1 MVPAVQSSLA
11 QHHPI
16 GASTGY
22 LTGLR
27 GDWNGLLQ
35 VVEET
40 STFATELAALSEPEL
55 VGLRNFLAHASP
67 LPFHYLSVHAPVKHL
82 ETKEE
87 EMVSWL
93 LCLPPQVRAIVA
105 HPDTIEDF
113 TPYRTLGD
121 RLVIENMDAR
131 KATGRTPEELAPVFE
146 QLPEAGFCFD
156 IAHAWSIDPTMQL
169 AEELLDRYGT
179 RLRHVHLSSLQN
191 GKHVPVLPEHDALFQ
206 PILDR
211 CRDVPW
217 ILEAEKPNHWLQQAA

>member
-11 QHHPI
+11 RHHPI

-22 LTGLR
+22 LAGLR
-27 GDWNGLLQ
+27 GDWGGLLQ
-35 VVEET
+35 AVERT

-55 VGLRNFLAHASP
+55 WGLRNFLAQTGP

-82 ETKEE
+82 QAGEV
-87 EMVSWL
+87 EMVYWL
-93 LCLPPQVRAIVA
+93 SGLPPEVRAIVA
-105 HPDTIEDF
+105 HPDTIDDF
-113 TPYRTLGD
+113 APYRTLGS

-131 KATGRTPEELAPVFE
+131 KATGRTPQELAPVFE

-156 IAHAWSIDPTMQL
+156 IAHAWSIDPTMEM
-169 AEELLDRYGT
+169 AGELLDRFGP
-179 RLRHVHLSSLQN
+179 RLRHVHLSSLQD
-191 GKHVPVLPEHDALFQ
+191 GEHVPVLPEHEVIFQ

-217 ILEAEKPNHWLQQAA
+217 ILEAERPKHWLQQAA